1 MLKWIT
7 SNPLYAG
14 IILVV
19 LLAII
24 FGGFKLVESRMD
36 KADET
41 LVNLGAT
48 TERGR
53 ANEEVI
59 NSVQNATDAR
69 DRPNPELDNRVCD
82 EFDRNC

>member
-1 MLKWIT
+1 MLTWLKA
-7 SNPLYAG
+7 NPLYAG
-14 IILVV
+14 IILAV

-24 FGGFKLVESRMD
+24 FGTFKLVESRMD
-36 KADET
+36 KADDT

-59 NSVQNATDAR
+59 NSVQNANDAR
-69 DRPNPELDNRVCD
+69 DNPSPELDNRVCE